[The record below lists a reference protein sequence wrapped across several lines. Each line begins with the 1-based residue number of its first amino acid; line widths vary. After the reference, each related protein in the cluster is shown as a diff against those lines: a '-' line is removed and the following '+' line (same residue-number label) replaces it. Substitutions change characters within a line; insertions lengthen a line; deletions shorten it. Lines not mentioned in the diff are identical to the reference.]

1 MIPPSRLLPLK
12 SGRGG
17 ELLRGLSVQ
26 LKSEVVNRVLTLL
39 LCFLQR
45 FQTASSG
52 NGGNYN
58 NLSCDSRYVHIADY
72 CSVGGRFRSI
82 DGNKK

>member
-1 MIPPSRLLPLK
+1 MVPPPRLLPLK
-12 SGRGG
+12 FGRGG
-17 ELLRGLSVQ
+17 GLLRGLSAP
-26 LKSEVVNRVLTLL
+26 LKSEVLGRVLTSL

-45 FQTASSG
+45 FQTAPSG

-58 NLSCDSRYVHIADY
+58 NLSCDSRCVHVADY
-72 CSVGGRFRSI
+72 CSVVGCFCSI